1 MQNQQTHTHLQET
14 QPLVTFIVTCYN
26 LPIPMLC
33 ECIDSI
39 LALSLSPAERE
50 IIVVDDG
57 SESSPMNGLMRYG
70 TDILYVR
77 QQNQGVSVARNNA
90 LRMAH
95 GQFIQFVDGD
105 DYLIREPYECCLDL
119 IRNHPDAEV
128 VMFDFTQDASD
139 TNVTPKDIIKTSGTN
154 FLSNHNLLGA
164 IWCKLFRQSVRSEL
178 EFTPGICYGEDEEFT
193 PQLLIRAEVVYSTPF
208 KAYYYRQHEASVTQ
222 QKDGDSKEHRLNDSL
237 QVIRHLHYLADRM
250 PNNDRLALNRRV
262 AQLTMDYLYN
272 TILLHQSLATL
283 NAAID
288 TLRQEGLFPLPDRD
302 YTAKYTWFRRLSNSS
317 IGRALLLHSL
327 PLLKK
332 ER

>member
-1 MQNQQTHTHLQET
+1 MQNQQTHTHLQGA

-26 LPIPMLC
+26 LPVPMLC

-57 SESSPMNGLMRYG
+57 SESSPMNGLMQYG
-70 TDILYVR
+70 TDIIYVR

-95 GQFIQFVDGD
+95 GQYIQFVDGD
-105 DYLIREPYECCLDL
+105 DYLIKEPYECCLDL
-119 IRNHPDAEV
+119 IRNHLDVEL
-128 VMFDFTQDASD
+128 VMFDFTHDASNKTV
-139 TNVTPKDIIKTSGTN
+139 TNKDVIKTSGTDY
-154 FLSNHNLLGA
+154 LSNHNFQGS
-164 IWCKLFRQSVRSEL
+164 ICNKIFRQSVRGDL
-178 EFTPGICYGEDEEFT
+178 EFTPGIRYGEDEEFT
-193 PQLLIRAEVVYSTPF
+193 PQLLIRAEVVYAAPF
-208 KAYYYRQHEASVTQ
+208 KAYYYRQHQASVIQ
-222 QKDGDSKEHRLNDSL
+222 QKDENSKERRLNDNL
-237 QVIRHLHYLADRM
+237 HVIRHLHYLADRM

-262 AQLTMDYLYN
+262 AQMTMDYLYN
-272 TILLHQSLATL
+272 TIVLYQSLAKL

-288 TLRQEGLFPLPDRD
+288 TLRQDGLFPLPDRN
-302 YTAKYTWFRRLSNSS
+302 YTAKYTWFRRLSNTS
-317 IGRALLLHSL
+317 IGRTLLLHSL